1 MSLMFEPLRKFATFE
16 GRARRS
22 EYWLFSLF
30 LFLTG
35 IPAGILLMI
44 AGVGAA
50 GASNADSGAAG
61 AGAAGLV
68 VIVLLLLSVFY
79 LAMLIPSLAVS
90 VRRLHDSDKSGWL
103 LLISLIPFGSF
114 VVLIFTL
121 MDGTPGPN
129 RYGEDPKGRAGPSG
143 GGPVVHNHYYG
154 AEPPK
159 PAVSIVE

>member
-1 MSLMFEPLRKFATFE
+1 MSLMFEPLRKYATFE

-30 LFLTG
+30 LFLSG

-50 GASNADSGAAG
+50 GVSNTDSAAG
-61 AGAAGLV
+61 AGAAGLL
-68 VIVLLLLSVFY
+68 VIVLLLLGVFY
-79 LAMLIPSLAVS
+79 LAMFIPSLAVS

-103 LLISLIPFGSF
+103 LLLSLIPFGSF
-114 VVLIFTL
+114 VILIFTL
-121 MDGTPGPN
+121 IDGTPGPN

-159 PAVSIVE
+159 PAASIVD

>member
-1 MSLMFEPLRKFATFE
+1 MSLMFEPLRKYATFE

-30 LFLTG
+30 LFLSG

-50 GASNADSGAAG
+50 GVSNADSAAG
-61 AGAAGLV
+61 AGAASLV
-68 VIVLLLLSVFY
+68 VIVLLLIGAFC
-79 LAMLIPSLAVS
+79 LAMFIPSLAVS

-103 LLISLIPFGSF
+103 LLLSLIPFGSF
-114 VVLIFTL
+114 VILIFTL
-121 MDGTPGPN
+121 IDGTPGPN

-159 PAVSIVE
+159 PAASIVE